1 VVVRTSTFQA
11 VPTADQEVLE
21 AAERAALEAPT
32 MVLEMKVATHQQK
45 VMTAALL
52 MMILPVVEAAQAQL
66 VGLEQVGHRLEMV
79 AQGHHLPYPAP
90 LSHELAAVTPLML
103 QLVAAQILA
112 VAVAVAAAT
121 QTKVVEM
128 AAPVLS
134 SSAMPILLQRQ
145 QRQPAR
151 QLSLLLVAIA
161 CINGPALVPLRSE
174 ATHGALCST

>member
-1 VVVRTSTFQA
+1 
-11 VPTADQEVLE
+11 
-21 AAERAALEAPT
+21 
-32 MVLEMKVATHQQK
+32 
-45 VMTAALL
+45 
-52 MMILPVVEAAQAQL
+52 
-66 VGLEQVGHRLEMV
+66 MV

-90 LSHELAAVTPLML
+90 LSHELAAAAAVAVPPIHLVMEELAGVVAVVTPLML

-121 QTKVVEM
+121 QTKLVEM

>member
-1 VVVRTSTFQA
+1 
-11 VPTADQEVLE
+11 
-21 AAERAALEAPT
+21 

-90 LSHELAAVTPLML
+90 LSHELAAVAAVAVPAIHLVLEELAGVVAVVTPLML